1 MNKRTYCVFNRD
13 RESFLGVETQVA
25 DTPAARLKGL
35 IGQRKPRTGEGVWIV
50 PSWGIHSFGLLSPI
64 DLVYLDAGN
73 RVIHLVEHFRPFRIG
88 PLRIRGAS
96 VLELAPHTIY
106 ASETQVGDRLIIGSP
121 GELER
126 YFREKRAMGMEISP
140 AER

>member
-1 MNKRTYCVFNRD
+1 M
-13 RESFLGVETQVA
+13 A

-50 PSWGIHSFGLLSPI
+50 PSIGIHSFGLLFPI
-64 DLVYLDAGN
+64 DLVYLDSGN

-88 PLRIRGAS
+88 PLRIRSAS

-106 ASETQVGDRLIIGSP
+106 SSETQVGDRLLIGSP
-121 GELER
+121 GELEE
-126 YFREKRAMGMEISP
+126 YFRAKRESAVGISSG
-140 AER
+140 ER